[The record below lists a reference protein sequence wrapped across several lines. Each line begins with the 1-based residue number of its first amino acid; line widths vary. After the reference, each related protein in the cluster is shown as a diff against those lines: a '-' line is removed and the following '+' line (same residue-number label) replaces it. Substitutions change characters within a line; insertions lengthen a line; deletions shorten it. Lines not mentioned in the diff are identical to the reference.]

1 MTSASPP
8 TPTARSTTTPSPAS
22 GPGPDGGSPVA
33 GPGPVGA
40 TVLGVLPGSAIG
52 RLRPVATV
60 LGAVALAAALGS
72 DEGVV
77 LCPYRR
83 CTGGDC
89 PLCGGTRAAGA
100 LLRGDVSGSW
110 TRHPLVPIL
119 AVQLLIAGAVAAVA
133 RRRGRDLDR
142 WRPLVQ
148 RLLLAN
154 LALAVVIWAVR
165 LAAGAVAG
173 PSYLAPP
180 F

>member
-1 MTSASPP
+1 MTSPSV
-8 TPTARSTTTPSPAS
+8 TAA
-22 GPGPDGGSPVA
+22 A
-33 GPGPVGA
+33 A
-40 TVLGVLPGSAIG
+40 LPGWAAD
-52 RLRPVATV
+52 RLRPVAAV

-100 LLRGDVSGSW
+100 LLRGDVAGSW
-110 TRHPLVPIL
+110 ARHPLVPIL
-119 AVQLLIAGAVAAVA
+119 ALQVAIGAVVAGIA
-133 RRRGRDLDR
+133 RRRGRDLRR

-148 RLLLAN
+148 RVLLAN
-154 LALAVVIWAVR
+154 LALAVAIWVVR
-165 LAAGAVAG
+165 LASGAVAG
-173 PSYLAPP
+173 PAYLAPP